1 MSHFSSQFRKQVH
14 FSPLL
19 PDPASLLPVRLPIL
33 NIAYAP
39 SDPAPTRR
47 IPPSRYKRGAKMNE
61 AQVKQQ
67 IQQMVSFIRQEAND
81 KANEIRVKAEEDFNI
96 RKLSAVEAAR
106 EKIRAEYEKKVK
118 QIDVNR
124 RIAQSTEQNAAR
136 LEILKARDSILQDTY
151 EDAGKQLADLPT
163 TDAPAYHLFLQALV
177 LQGLVV
183 LADPEVV
190 VRCRRADLDAIDT
203 LLPAVTEDYV
213 AATNNPV
220 TVVLD
225 HDTFLAD
232 SCTGGVVLLSQGGTI
247 VVENTFE
254 SRLEIAY
261 QQNLP
266 KIRTVMF
273 GDS

>member
-1 MSHFSSQFRKQVH
+1 
-14 FSPLL
+14 
-19 PDPASLLPVRLPIL
+19 
-33 NIAYAP
+33 
-39 SDPAPTRR
+39 
-47 IPPSRYKRGAKMNE
+47 MND

-96 RKLSAVEAAR
+96 RKLSAVESAR
-106 EKIRAEYEKKVK
+106 ERIRSEYEKKVK

-124 RIAQSTEQNAAR
+124 KIASSTEQNAAR
-136 LEILKARDSILQDTY
+136 LEILKARDSILHETY
-151 EDAGKQLADLPT
+151 DDAAKQLSELPEADP
-163 TDAPAYHLFLQALV
+163 DAYVEILKALV

-183 LADPEVV
+183 LSDAEVL
-190 VRCRRADLDAIDT
+190 VRCRAADVEILDE
-203 LLPAVTEDYV
+203 LLPSVTEDYV
-213 AATNNPV
+213 SQTSTPV
-220 TVVLD
+220 TVNLD
-225 HDTFLAD
+225 RDIFLAD

-266 KIRTVMF
+266 KIRTMMF
-273 GDS
+273 GSS

>member
-1 MSHFSSQFRKQVH
+1 
-14 FSPLL
+14 
-19 PDPASLLPVRLPIL
+19 
-33 NIAYAP
+33 
-39 SDPAPTRR
+39 
-47 IPPSRYKRGAKMNE
+47 MNE

-124 RIAQSTEQNAAR
+124 KIAKSTEQNAAR
-136 LEILKARDSILQDTY
+136 LEVLKARDNILQDTY
-151 EDAGKQLADLPT
+151 EEAGNQLGDLPNF
-163 TDAPAYHLFLQALV
+163 DPPAYQEILQSLI
-177 LQGLVV
+177 LQGLIV
-183 LADPEVV
+183 LSDSDVV
-190 VRCRRADLDAIDT
+190 VRCRRADVELIDT
-203 LLPAVTEDYV
+203 LLPSVTEEYV
-213 AATNNPV
+213 ASTNCPI

-225 HDTFLAD
+225 RDTYLAD
-232 SCTGGVVLLSQGGTI
+232 SCSGGAVLLSQGGSI

>member
-1 MSHFSSQFRKQVH
+1 
-14 FSPLL
+14 
-19 PDPASLLPVRLPIL
+19 
-33 NIAYAP
+33 
-39 SDPAPTRR
+39 
-47 IPPSRYKRGAKMNE
+47 MND

-81 KANEIRVKAEEDFNI
+81 KANEIRVKAEEEFNI

-124 RIAQSTEQNAAR
+124 KIANSTEQNAAR
-136 LEILKARDSILQDTY
+136 LEVLKAREGILQEAY
-151 EDAGKQLADLPT
+151 EEASKQLADISSS
-163 TDAPAYHLFLQALV
+163 DEEAYQEILQALI
-177 LQGLVV
+177 LQGLIV
-183 LADPEVV
+183 LSDSDVV
-190 VRCRRADLDAIDT
+190 VRCRNADVEMIDSM
-203 LLPAVTEDYV
+203 LPSVSEDYV
-213 AATNNPV
+213 AKTNSPV

-225 HDTFLAD
+225 RDTFLAD
-232 SCTGGVVLLSQGGTI
+232 SCTGGVVLLSRGGTI

-266 KIRTVMF
+266 KIRTMLF
-273 GDS
+273 GES

>member
-1 MSHFSSQFRKQVH
+1 
-14 FSPLL
+14 
-19 PDPASLLPVRLPIL
+19 
-33 NIAYAP
+33 
-39 SDPAPTRR
+39 
-47 IPPSRYKRGAKMNE
+47 MNE

-124 RIAQSTEQNAAR
+124 KIAKSTEQNAAR
-136 LEILKARDSILQDTY
+136 LEVLKARDNVLQDTY
-151 EDAGKQLADLPT
+151 EEAGKKLGELADSDPST
-163 TDAPAYHLFLQALV
+163 YQKILQSLI
-177 LQGLVV
+177 LQGLIV
-183 LADPEVV
+183 LSDSDVI
-190 VRCRRADLDAIDT
+190 VRCRRADVEIIDT
-203 LLPAVTEDYV
+203 MLPSITEEYV
-213 AATNNPV
+213 GSTNSPI
-220 TVVLD
+220 TVMLD
-225 HDTFLAD
+225 RDTYLAD
-232 SCTGGVVLLSQGGTI
+232 SCMGGAVLLSQGGTI

-273 GDS
+273 GSS

>member
-1 MSHFSSQFRKQVH
+1 
-14 FSPLL
+14 
-19 PDPASLLPVRLPIL
+19 
-33 NIAYAP
+33 
-39 SDPAPTRR
+39 
-47 IPPSRYKRGAKMNE
+47 MND

-106 EKIRAEYEKKVK
+106 EKIRAEYEKKIK

-124 RIAQSTEQNAAR
+124 KIAKSTEQNAAR
-136 LEILKARDSILQDTY
+136 LDILKSRDGILQETYDEAAKQLAEISSSDSDTY
-151 EDAGKQLADLPT
+151 EKILHSLI
-163 TDAPAYHLFLQALV
+163 

-183 LADPEVV
+183 LADNDVV
-190 VRCRRADLDAIDT
+190 VRCRRCDIETIDDM
-203 LLPAVTEDYV
+203 LPAVTEEYV
-213 AATNNPV
+213 SSTNSPV

-225 HDTFLAD
+225 RDTYLAD
-232 SCTGGVVLLSQGGTI
+232 SCSGGVVLLSQGGTI

-266 KIRTVMF
+266 KIRKIMF